1 MSLATFD
8 LVTVFACS
16 VELAQATKDYRPTDF
31 PNVTTEGPDRFND
44 EGEIWSDEGGV
55 VAARLQWHRALDAIV
70 VSSNRLKRALGATG
84 PLDVS
89 DQLRDKTEPA
99 WEGLQNK
106 FKYCSHSQG
115 VRHALWKLAN
125 AAVDLTGYATVR
137 EPDAKLRERGL
148 SLLGQGLSQLWAN
161 LSGDEREAVRPLLPR
176 SSAALGWSPNPEG
189 EPPIHDINGKSAG
202 VVNMEG
208 RIAPVVNIERE
219 FGEVVDIRGGFA
231 TRPADFFKQ
240 KAAALEVPVPM
251 VFFQL
256 VSIFDPAV
264 KYAVVIWD
272 KKSEV
277 TSDRDPFDCVPDF
290 PEIGVARFHLSV
302 ALGIPNRTIEGWKEE
317 VRKAELSDLARQALV
332 HLNKAVEWE
341 RLPRD
346 DVGNR
351 QPGSLATSF
360 GLLQKGL
367 QELYL
372 AMSPPDQARVKHLVP
387 LIRER
392 WEKDFPSSK
401 DSNGRKGTRKKPIPK
416 GEANVMIR
424 EYLKKVPAATI
435 QEIKE
440 ATEVSTGAISQSAAW
455 KAHQAAKIIRKGQT
469 GRQVKTIQLTDKMLK
484 AMGQSNDSGV
494 AMSPEEAAWRKLL
507 EDASPDE
514 RGRLNKMNSTER
526 AQRIQAVLD
535 QVTDQVKSERKPHGS

>member
-89 DQLRDKTEPA
+89 DQLRDKTKPA
-99 WEGLQNK
+99 WEGFQNQ

-302 ALGIPNRTIEGWKEE
+302 ALRIPNRTIEGWKEA
-317 VRKAELSDLARQALV
+317 VRQAELSDLARQALV

-372 AMSPPDQARVKHLVP
+372 AMSPPDQANVKHLVP

-392 WEKDFPSSK
+392 WDKGFPS
-401 DSNGRKGTRKKPIPK
+401 RKGKKERIPK
-416 GEANVMIR
+416 EEANIRVREHLRKNPKATTHEIR
-424 EYLKKVPAATI
+424 EATG
-435 QEIKE
+435 
-440 ATEVSTGAISQSAAW
+440 VSVGAISQSTAW
-455 KAHQAAKIIRKGQT
+455 KAHRAKGANRKDQH
-469 GRQVKTIQLTDKMLK
+469 GRQAKAVPLTRKMLETL
-484 AMGQSNDSGV
+484 GQSADPSNSI
-494 AMSPEEAAWRKLL
+494 AAEEAAWQALL
-507 EDASPDE
+507 EKATPEE
-514 RGRLNKMNSTER
+514 RARLRKMNDKER
-526 AQRIQAVLD
+526 AKCIQILLEQTAD
-535 QVTDQVKSERKPHGS
+535 QIEDEKGYS